1 MKIIVPFIFRRSVKT
16 TEMDRRVHPSFCP
29 GWAYVTTPKM
39 GIKMAEMSSNIPPP
53 ENSMKRLDDIYMT
66 GKCFAIFIC
75 KVEFRYMQ

>member
-1 MKIIVPFIFRRSVKT
+1 MKIIVSFIFCRSVKT

-39 GIKMAEMSSNIPPP
+39 GIKIAEMSSSIPAP

-66 GKCFAIFIC
+66 GMMRFQWIH
-75 KVEFRYMQ
+75 R

>member
-1 MKIIVPFIFRRSVKT
+1 MKMIISFIFCRSVKT

-66 GKCFAIFIC
+66 GKYLTISIDE
-75 KVEFRYMQ
+75 VEFR

>member
-1 MKIIVPFIFRRSVKT
+1 MKIIVSFIFCRSVKT

-66 GKCFAIFIC
+66 GNCITMCI
-75 KVEFRYMQ
+75 